1 MLPMDLQNETRMETC
16 EVLAPP
22 SLLPSLPLSGHWF
35 RPGAKNAI
43 LTICENGT
51 VGMQTGMVLNTSGPV
66 MFNKGEAHG
75 IGTFYVHPDM
85 PCSLNLAFH
94 WNAEVSFIE
103 AHHLTEKYPGVFVTA
118 GYKTMFVVP
127 ARFSLCPIPS
137 KLFMSPEVMPAQV
150 LRLFEQYGNATKHCM
165 LWLHPKRDQ
174 EWLLLLKS
182 QQVFWCNGDGT
193 AHTPGPT
200 GQYQYFNP
208 EGLLD
213 FWYIKF
219 HCAGVQ
225 EREETNILVRV
236 RQPEVPDAHIWRLVD
251 VHTLDAVYK
260 QTLQNAEGSP
270 VGNLVHN
277 HIVMLEVGV

>member
-1 MLPMDLQNETRMETC
+1 MHLQNEASMETC
-16 EVLAPP
+16 DVLARP
-22 SLLPSLPLSGHWF
+22 SMLPSLPLSGHWF
-35 RPGAKNAI
+35 RAGAKNDI
-43 LTICENGT
+43 LTICENGM

-75 IGTFYVHPDM
+75 IGTFYVYPGT

-94 WNAEVSFIE
+94 WNAEVSCME
-103 AHHLTEKYPGVFVTA
+103 THHLTEEYPGVFVTA
-118 GYKTMFVVP
+118 DYKTVFVVP
-127 ARFSLCPIPS
+127 ARLSVCPIPS
-137 KLFMSPEVMPAQV
+137 KLFMPAEGLPAQV
-150 LRLFEQYGNATKHCM
+150 LRLFEQYGNAIKHCM
-165 LWLHPKRDQ
+165 LWLHPKRAPQ
-174 EWLLLLKS
+174 WLLLLKS
-182 QQVFWCNGDGT
+182 QQVFWCNRDGT

-200 GQYQYFNP
+200 GQYQYFNQ

-251 VHTLDAVYK
+251 VQTLDAVNK
-260 QTLQNAEGSP
+260 ETLLSAVGSP
-270 VGNLVHN
+270 VGSLVKH
-277 HIVMLEVGV
+277 HIVMLEVRV